1 MFIDWNFLILE
12 MWGLL
17 ALAALLGL
25 ITGWVFSGRGEN
37 AVLAGE
43 AAALRADLEK
53 CRAMHTEK
61 DARIEAL
68 EASVRERH
76 AVAAPRVD
84 LSQGHVSDAG
94 GYVKPTTL
102 TVARGGTPDDLTK
115 INGVGPKLEAL
126 CHRLGFFHFDQIAA
140 WSASE
145 VAWVDENLEGFK
157 GRVTRDGW
165 VSQAQRLAQ
174 GGGTAF

>member
-1 MFIDWNFLILE
+1 MDWNFLILE

-25 ITGWVFSGRGEN
+25 VTGWMLSGRGGNSE
-37 AVLAGE
+37 LAGE
-43 AAALRADLEK
+43 ASALRADLEK

-68 EASVRERH
+68 EASVRARDAVVAPPTELAGEHVGNVDGH
-76 AVAAPRVD
+76 AKPAA
-84 LSQGHVSDAG
+84 
-94 GYVKPTTL
+94 L
-102 TVARGGTPDDLTK
+102 TVARGGTPDDLK
-115 INGVGPKLEAL
+115 QIKGVGPKLEAL
-126 CHRLGFFHFDQIAA
+126 CHRLGFFHFDQIAD
-140 WSASE
+140 WTASE

-165 VSQAQRLAQ
+165 VSQAKLLAR
-174 GGGTAF
+174 GGDTAF